1 MFNYNHLVFLN
12 SNIIN
17 THMNLILTFQGLVD
31 SSIIMKTVL
40 VFFVAFILILATLQA
55 NVEGLAVKGEHSV
68 KAKRHLLNEATLG
81 RKVSSG
87 TKTDGKTDNDVD
99 EVNPAYQSYSATSTE
114 THHYYMD
121 DQKPNQH

>member
-1 MFNYNHLVFLN
+1 MLN

-17 THMNLILTFQGLVD
+17 THISLILTFQGLVD

-55 NVEGLAVKGEHSV
+55 NVEGLAVKEEHSV
-68 KAKRHLLNEATLG
+68 KAKRHLLNDATLG
-81 RKVSSG
+81 RKVSKG
-87 TKTDGKTDNDVD
+87 TTTDGKTDNDAN
-99 EVNPAYQSYSATSTE
+99 EVNPAYQGYSASSTE
-114 THHYYMD
+114 SHRYYVD